1 MYQRYLPKRDFSL
14 FCCYLLLKCCYLLL
28 KCCHEKNFTKYLHK
42 TVSAFQ
48 RTLFRQKIS
57 WVNNQYKLIS
67 VDNGESFELYNLI
80 NDRAEKENIAQKEP
94 EIVTKMKKDLFE
106 WINSVE
112 NSKKGLDYN

>member
-1 MYQRYLPKRDFSL
+1 MQG
-14 FCCYLLLKCCYLLL
+14 
-28 KCCHEKNFTKYLHK
+28 EKKLREKPNGF
-42 TVSAFQ
+42 
-48 RTLFRQKIS
+48 LFRQQIS

-80 NDRAEKENIAQKEP
+80 NDRAEKENIAQKES
-94 EIVTKMKKDLFE
+94 EIVTKMKKGLFK